1 MTFRAKARISGIAL
15 GGLARIINGAKYRIA
30 NKIATILRKCPKIS
44 YQATLSERVSM
55 TDMTAR
61 EIPPPGMRGGTRTRK
76 PVRVAYWSARS
87 LLLIRFRPKAS
98 QQKRM
103 VEVEVEVD
111 GGVAM

>member
-1 MTFRAKARISGIAL
+1 MVSIR
-15 GGLARIINGAKYRIA
+15 
-30 NKIATILRKCPKIS
+30 
-44 YQATLSERVSM
+44 ERVESG
-55 TDMTAR
+55 T
-61 EIPPPGMRGGTRTRK
+61 PPPGIQEGTRTRK